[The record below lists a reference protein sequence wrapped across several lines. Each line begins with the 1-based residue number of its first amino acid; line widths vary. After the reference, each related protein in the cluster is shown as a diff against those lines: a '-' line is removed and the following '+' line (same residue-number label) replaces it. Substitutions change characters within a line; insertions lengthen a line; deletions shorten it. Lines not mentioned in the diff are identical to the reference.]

1 MNPNTHPESYNTLSL
16 FPSPTTRSIRLALYL
31 PRTTNSS
38 TDFEALSRLYAQ
50 YFFFLLAQQQNYPRS
65 PI

>member
-1 MNPNTHPESYNTLSL
+1 MNPNTYSENNNIV
-16 FPSPTTRSIRLALYL
+16 FPSPSPIVRVRRLILVS
-31 PRTTNSS
+31 PRTTNNT

-65 PI
+65 PT

>member
-1 MNPNTHPESYNTLSL
+1 MNPNTYPENNNTVFSS
-16 FPSPTTRSIRLALYL
+16 PSPIVRVRRLTLVL
-31 PRTTNSS
+31 PRTTNNT

-65 PI
+65 PT